1 MRLVLGSSSVWR
13 ANILRRLGVTF
24 EAVSPD
30 IDEKAIR
37 DPDPFKMTKRIA
49 AAKAEA
55 VLAQIEGEAV
65 VVACDQVVIMNERV
79 LEKPVDLEEARRF
92 LEDYSCSSAFV
103 VTAVAVVST
112 DEPLASDG
120 LATARVLFKEIPPP
134 AIEAML
140 VDGLVLN
147 SCGALITDESAIM
160 APYIH
165 SIIGDRDVVEGL
177 PIALTRRL
185 LAEFGYTLP

>member
-1 MRLVLGSSSVWR
+1 MRLVLGSSSIWR
-13 ANILRRLGVTF
+13 ANILRRLGVAF
-24 EAVSPD
+24 EVVSPD

-49 AAKAEA
+49 VAKASA

-92 LEDYSCSSAFV
+92 LEDYSLGSAFV

-112 DEPLASDG
+112 EEPIASDG

-134 AIEAML
+134 AIEAAL
-140 VDGLVLN
+140 AEGLVLN
-147 SCGALITDESAIM
+147 SCGALVIEAPTM